1 MQSCGRVNAPQQ
13 LGLGLGL
20 AHIYIFG
27 QGGGR
32 GDYGKVDVEVNEEM
46 ADAEVCGVNALH
58 HPCVSPAHTLA
69 QLHHQ
74 RQARENQ
81 LTLYTRSAATHWC
94 QTQSTFYSTTD
105 VCVSSM
111 PCTQRI
117 SKRGIDNSK
126 RTVDGV
132 INDV

>member
-1 MQSCGRVNAPQQ
+1 MQRMGKKEMVDPELWKSQCPPTTPGP
-13 LGLGLGL
+13 GT
-20 AHIYIFG
+20 HIYG

-32 GDYGKVDVEVNEEM
+32 EDCEKVDVEVNEEI
-46 ADAEVCGVNALH
+46 ADAELCGVNALH

-94 QTQSTFYSTTD
+94 QTQSTFYST
-105 VCVSSM
+105 S
-111 PCTQRI
+111 
-117 SKRGIDNSK
+117 
-126 RTVDGV
+126 
-132 INDV
+132 